1 MSIDREQVKKVA
13 HLARLEITPEE
24 EEQFY
29 TQLSSILE
37 YFEQLSELDTD
48 NVPPTTRAIE
58 VSNVTRKDELNPF
71 EHKEALLG
79 VAPEQQGAYFKVP
92 KILADNEA

>member
-29 TQLSSILE
+29 HQLSSILE
-37 YFEQLSELDTD
+37 YFDQLSELDTD
-48 NVPPTTRAIE
+48 NVAPTTRAMRIKKKE
-58 VSNVTRKDELNPF
+58 RKF
-71 EHKEALLG
+71 EDKEAFLAA
-79 VAPEQQGAYFKVP
+79 APEQEGSYFKVP
-92 KILADNEA
+92 KILADNEG